1 MEEKEWR
8 MDQDVLLVVKEL
20 SAGYG
25 RPVVGPVSF
34 SVQRGDII
42 GVRGPNGS
50 GKSTLLNAIT
60 GSARIFSGSV
70 HRRSGVRV
78 SHQQQAAL
86 PLDNVPLSGRELLA
100 LTGADARGLPDWIKP
115 LAGKRL
121 DRLSGGQL
129 QFMHIWACL
138 KAPVDIVLLDE
149 PTNNVDPD
157 GVQHL
162 QGQIQAMRPSHAML
176 VISHD
181 RAFLDNISTRTLDLG
196 S

>member
-1 MEEKEWR
+1 
-8 MDQDVLLVVKEL
+8 MDQDALLVVEEL

-34 SVQRGDII
+34 SVHRGDVI
-42 GVRGPNGS
+42 GVRGPNGA
-50 GKSTLLNAIT
+50 GKSTLLNAIA
-60 GSARIFSGSV
+60 GGARIFSGSI
-70 HRRSGVRV
+70 HRRPILRV

-115 LAGKRL
+115 LVGKRL

-129 QFMHIWACL
+129 QFMQIWACL
-138 KAPVDIVLLDE
+138 SAPVDIILLDE
-149 PTNNVDPD
+149 PTNNVDPH

-162 QGQIQAMRPSHAML
+162 QNQIHSMSPSHAML

-181 RAFLDNISTRTLDLG
+181 YAFLDKICNRTLNLH

>member
-1 MEEKEWR
+1 
-8 MDQDVLLVVKEL
+8 MDEDALLVVKEL

-34 SVQRGDII
+34 SVHRGDVI
-42 GVRGPNGS
+42 GVRGPNGA
-50 GKSTLLNAIT
+50 GKSTLLNAIA
-60 GSARIFSGSV
+60 GGARIFSGSI
-70 HRRSGVRV
+70 HRRPGVRV

-100 LTGADARGLPDWIKP
+100 LTGANVRGLPDWIKP
-115 LAGKRL
+115 LVGKRL

-129 QFMHIWACL
+129 QFMQIWACL
-138 KAPVDIVLLDE
+138 SAPVDIVLLDE
-149 PTNNVDPD
+149 PSNNVDPH

-162 QGQIQAMRPSHAML
+162 QDQIRTMSPSHAML

-181 RAFLDNISTRTLDLG
+181 YAFLDKISTRTLDL
-196 S
+196 SS